1 MDKRRIIFIA
11 IAVVVVTGIT
21 ISAIILPG
29 LRSSTPESASALSL
43 PLVTTVVPEGQEG
56 RIMIRGNGT
65 VQPLRKVTLMAEVS
79 GTIVW
84 VADQFVTGGT
94 FRQGQKILQI
104 DSTDYVNAVTMAR
117 AEVVQRQF
125 DLLRAEEEMAI
136 AREEWALLE
145 TRTGVQR
152 SPDSTE
158 LGSLVFKEPQWKAA
172 IALLQSA
179 EARLSDAEKRLERTR
194 ITAPYNGRLRT
205 KAADLGQFVAPG
217 QMIASYY
224 GTDVMEI
231 SVPVS
236 GRDVSLLGD
245 VLSRRT
251 VAARARILARYAG
264 SEHEWT
270 GVVHRTEG
278 ALEEATRTLNVIVRV
293 RGSDMNRGTRPP
305 LLVGTF
311 VTVYLEGRYYE
322 QYFTL
327 PRETLQDGGEI
338 WVVRGGQIYP
348 QPIEILHEVEDT
360 LYTLSGITT
369 EDSVITS
376 TLNVVTEGMR
386 VRTALD

>member
-1 MDKRRIIFIA
+1 MDRRKIIFIGGT
-11 IAVVVVTGIT
+11 IIGIIGIT
-21 ISAIILPG
+21 ISVIVLSG
-29 LRSSTPESASALSL
+29 LRSATPESTSVPSL
-43 PLVTTVVPEGQEG
+43 PLVTTVVPEAHEG
-56 RIMIRGNGT
+56 RIMIQGNGT
-65 VQPLRKVTLMAEVS
+65 VQPLREVTLMAEVS
-79 GTIVW
+79 GTVIW
-84 VADQFVTGGT
+84 VADEFVTGGT

-125 DLLRAEEEMAI
+125 DLLKAEEEMAI
-136 AREEWALLE
+136 AREEWALLA
-145 TRTGVQR
+145 TRTGMQR
-152 SPDSTE
+152 QVDSTE

-179 EARLSDAEKRLERTR
+179 EARLNDAEKRLERTR

-217 QMIASYY
+217 QMIASYH
-224 GTDVMEI
+224 GTDMMEI

-245 VLSRRT
+245 ILSRRNVT
-251 VAARARILARYAG
+251 ARARILARYAG

-293 RGSDMNRGTRPP
+293 RGTDANRGVRPP
-305 LLVGTF
+305 LLIGTF

-327 PRETLQDGGEI
+327 PRETLQDGGQI
-338 WVVRGGQIYP
+338 WVVRNGQVYP
-348 QPIEILHEVEDT
+348 QPIEIFHEVEDT
-360 LYTLSGITT
+360 LYTLAGITT
-369 EDSVITS
+369 EDSVVTN
-376 TLNVVTEGMR
+376 TLDVVTEGMR
-386 VRTALD
+386 VRTTLD